1 MRAIFHE
8 RVTESPDGWLAEC
21 VCGKINKFS
30 QKNNAIQ
37 MAVRGSCRF
46 CKKDY
51 RSTKDK
57 SCGIYLNKDGKW
69 CSRCDGCEKEQA
81 YTRKDHAKQSF
92 LQGWQCKTCVQQ
104 SKAFQKNQH
113 VGGMHRLFNKFKKSA
128 KNRNIDWSL
137 TFDEFCSGYT
147 GYCALTNWNLSL
159 KYSNTTAS
167 LDRINS
173 SVGYTPENIQWVH
186 SMINMCKNKYT
197 QDKFIEMC
205 KAVADREK
213 W

>member
-1 MRAIFHE
+1 
-8 RVTESPDGWLAEC
+8 
-21 VCGKINKFS
+21 
-30 QKNNAIQ
+30 